1 MIAIASLLT
10 ILTLSVLITK
20 ISTELL
26 AHTGLARETARFQAR
41 SAFTGVGFTT
51 SESEKVVHHPIRRR
65 ILQMLMVLGNAGIV
79 TAMSSLILTFVRN
92 GEQSTITLRIV
103 LLVSGLVFLYA
114 LASSRWLDRR
124 LTNFIG
130 WALKRYTK
138 MEVQDY
144 ASLLHIA
151 GEFRVTE
158 QQVQPED
165 WLTYRDL
172 RSAKLR
178 DEGILVLG
186 ITRRDGTYLGA
197 PKAGTKILPHDTL
210 ILYGRGSALERLDQR
225 GKGWAGER
233 DHEEAV
239 AEQEKVIREEEE
251 EDPAEEG
258 ETVDANTRRA
268 LD

>member
-1 MIAIASLLT
+1 MIAIISLLT
-10 ILTLSVLITK
+10 ILTLSILVTK
-20 ISTELL
+20 IATELL

-51 SESEKVVHHPIRRR
+51 SESEKVVHHPLRRR

-79 TAMSSLILTFVRN
+79 TAMSSLILTFVKD
-92 GEQSTITLRIV
+92 GDQSGITLRVVI
-103 LLVSGLVFLYA
+103 LVTGLVLLYA
-114 LASSRWLDRR
+114 LASSRWVDRR
-124 LTNFIG
+124 LTNIMG

-138 MEVQDY
+138 MDVQDY
-144 ASLLHIA
+144 ASLLHVA

-158 QQVQPED
+158 LQVQPED
-165 WLTYRDL
+165 WLTDRDL

-186 ITRRDGTYLGA
+186 ITRQDGTYLGA
-197 PKAGTKILPHDTL
+197 PKATTKILPHDTL
-210 ILYGRGSALERLDQR
+210 ILYGRASALERLDQR

-239 AEQEKVIREEEE
+239 AEQEKVVREEEE
-251 EDPAEEG
+251 EDPARKQEDG
-258 ETVDANTRRA
+258 D
-268 LD
+268 